1 MYYVY
6 VGGAG
11 TFSMII
17 PTETLKK
24 GMTDIEN
31 VGYERDEVPKKIAAI
46 SQLKSKFLRVKVPE
60 SSGPRRAEMTSEE
73 ELNVERGD
81 GREGSCCS
89 QRASEADRVSCPRR
103 FPPYLPLSVCRVS
116 EKGLARLGPIFRP
129 SAELRQCRA
138 ASAALALM
146 LGTVSDV
153 ITSCF

>member
-1 MYYVY
+1 
-6 VGGAG
+6 
-11 TFSMII
+11 MII

-46 SQLKSKFLRVKVPE
+46 IQLKSKFLRVKVPE

-81 GREGSCCS
+81 GREGRKLL
-89 QRASEADRVSCPRR
+89 QPASERSGSGFLPTAVPS
-103 FPPYLPLSVCRVS
+103 LPLSVCRVC

-129 SAELRQCRA
+129 SAELR
-138 ASAALALM
+138 
-146 LGTVSDV
+146 
-153 ITSCF
+153 

>member
-1 MYYVY
+1 
-6 VGGAG
+6 
-11 TFSMII
+11 MII

-103 FPPYLPLSVCRVS
+103 FPPYLPLSA
-116 EKGLARLGPIFRP
+116 GLARRVSLD
-129 SAELRQCRA
+129 SAPFSDPLRNCGSVGQLVRR
-138 ASAALALM
+138 SL
-146 LGTVSDV
+146 
-153 ITSCF
+153 